1 MKRAQTISFLIAM
14 MILISGCES
23 ASSILQNAGN
33 VLTGGNGSYIPTQS
47 EAGNGLKQ
55 ALEIGIANGSERL
68 AMRDGYFGNQMIKI
82 LFPPEAQKVE
92 NALRDLGMGN
102 MVDKAIES
110 FNRGAEKAAKEA
122 APIFVSAIKQM
133 TINDAMNILLGDQ
146 DAATSY
152 LKTSTFTQLESR
164 FTPIIDRSLKEVN
177 ATKYWEDVIVRYNKI
192 PFVQKV
198 NPDLTAYV
206 TEKAL
211 DGLFFMV
218 AKEELKIR
226 DNVSARTT
234 DLLQKVFGYADSQ
247 K

>member
-1 MKRAQTISFLIAM
+1 MFKKFLPSLMVFA
-14 MILISGCES
+14 ILTSGCETTNQL
-23 ASSILQNAGN
+23 LQNAGN
-33 VLTGGNGSYIPTQS
+33 VLNGSAAYVPS
-47 EAGNGLKQ
+47 AGEAGSGLKQ
-55 ALEIGIANGSERL
+55 ALEIGISAGANNL
-68 AMRDGYFGNQMIKI
+68 AATDGYFGNSLVKV

-92 NALRDLGMGN
+92 ETMRKLGLGS

-122 APIFVSAIKQM
+122 APIFVSAIKQI
-133 TINDAMNILLGDQ
+133 TINDAMGILLGDNG
-146 DAATSY
+146 AATSY
-152 LKTSTFTQLESR
+152 LKSSTLQQLNAR
-164 FTPIIDRSLKEVN
+164 FTPVIDRSLNEVN

-198 NPDLTAYV
+198 NPDLTSFV

-211 DGLFFMV
+211 DGLFMMV

-226 DNVSARTT
+226 DNVSSRTT